1 MNRRYLPVV
10 SGALG
15 ALVFCLLLERF
26 SLPGALLGAGMGAA
40 GAHFAPPVRACAH
53 PVQYG
58 VRLLWEVLRGALATA
73 RAAFR
78 AAAPAAVIELTPHTG
93 ARGRALVANS
103 ITLTPGT
110 VTLDA
115 DGAHYA
121 VLCLDPPA
129 DEAGRSAVAGAFEAR
144 LGGEGADA

>member
-26 SLPGALLGAGMGAA
+26 SLPGALLGAGMGVS
-40 GAHFAPPVRACAH
+40 GARFAPPARACAH
-53 PVQYG
+53 PARYG
-58 VRLLWEVLRGALATA
+58 ARLLWDMARGALDTA

-78 AAAPAAVIELTPHTG
+78 AAAPAAVLELPAHAS

-115 DGAHYA
+115 DEARYA
-121 VLCLDPPA
+121 VLCLNPPA
-129 DEAGRSAVAGAFEAR
+129 DEAARAAVAGAFEAR
-144 LGGEGADA
+144 LGGEEARA